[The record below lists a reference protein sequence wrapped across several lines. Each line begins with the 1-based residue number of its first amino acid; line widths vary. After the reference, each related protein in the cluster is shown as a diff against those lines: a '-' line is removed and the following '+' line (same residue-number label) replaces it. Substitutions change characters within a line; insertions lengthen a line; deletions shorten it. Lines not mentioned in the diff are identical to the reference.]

1 MLAISRPKGP
11 NMRRDLPTRF
21 WVEAILAGL
30 GLVLFVVTLFSRE
43 WFELLT
49 GLDPDGG
56 NGSLEIVLA
65 AIPLAIATASA
76 LLARRDYRRG
86 SAPA

>member
-1 MLAISRPKGP
+1 
-11 NMRRDLPTRF
+11 MRRHLPTRF

-30 GLVLFVVTLFSRE
+30 GLLLFVVTLFTRE

-65 AIPLAIATASA
+65 GIPLAIAAASM
-76 LLARRDYRRG
+76 LLARRDYRRAI
-86 SAPA
+86 APA